1 MKKILEIAIGIVL
14 LITLI
19 VFGYLKYNETSET
32 NETNKN
38 NETNETIRV
47 ADKNG
52 LEIVPIKDKNTIDQ
66 IKKIVDSIKY
76 INEDLNMGSKNDDY
90 TIWLENKN
98 SQNRVFNL
106 SIWDNNN
113 NSSMV
118 IFNPATFKYG
128 YINGI
133 EKETLKS
140 ILNKYIRN
148 DG

>member
-19 VFGYLKYNETSET
+19 VFGYLKYNETNGT
-32 NETNKN
+32 NGTNKS

-113 NSSMV
+113 GSMV

-128 YINGI
+128 YINGT